1 MKRNKIRIFLGTV
14 LTIVTLSIGA
24 LLGGCTCR
32 ASVKPMTTAAPTRM
46 TTMAP
51 VATAVVTVVPVPS
64 ETPMASDPV
73 GPSTSPMTS
82 EGTGSGTP

>member
-14 LTIVTLSIGA
+14 LTIVA

-32 ASVKPMTTAAPTRM
+32 ASVKPAVTAAPTWT

-51 VATAVVTVVPVPS
+51 AATAAITVVPAPS
-64 ETPMASDPV
+64 ETPMASDAIS
-73 GPSTSPMTS
+73 PSTSPLAS

>member
-1 MKRNKIRIFLGTV
+1 MKRNKIRIFLGTA
-14 LTIVTLSIGA
+14 LTIIA

-32 ASVKPMTTAAPTRM
+32 VSVKPTATASPTWM

-51 VATAVVTVVPVPS
+51 AATVAITVVPAAS
-64 ETPMASDPV
+64 ETPAASDAV
-73 GPSTSPMTS
+73 EPSISPMTS

>member
-14 LTIVTLSIGA
+14 LTIVA

-32 ASVKPMTTAAPTRM
+32 ASVKPTASAMPTQ
-46 TTMAP
+46 TATMAP
-51 VATAVVTVVPVPS
+51 VATANVTVAPAAS
-64 ETPMASDPV
+64 ETPAASDPAD
-73 GPSTSPMTS
+73 PSISPMTS

>member
-14 LTIVTLSIGA
+14 LTIVA

-32 ASVKPMTTAAPTRM
+32 ASVKPVATAAPTRT

-51 VATAVVTVVPVPS
+51 VTTAAITVVPAPS
-64 ETPMASDPV
+64 ETPMASDFIS
-73 GPSTSPMTS
+73 PSTSPMMS
-82 EGTGSGTP
+82 EGTGGGNP

>member
-14 LTIVTLSIGA
+14 LTIVTLTIGA

-32 ASVKPMTTAAPTRM
+32 ASVKPMASAAPTK
-46 TTMAP
+46 MATIVP

-64 ETPMASDPV
+64 ETPMASDPIS
-73 GPSTSPMTS
+73 PSISPMTS

>member
-14 LTIVTLSIGA
+14 LTIVTLTIGA

-32 ASVKPMTTAAPTRM
+32 TSVKPMASAAPTRM

-51 VATAVVTVVPVPS
+51 VTTAEATVVPAPS
-64 ETPMASDPV
+64 ETPMASDPA
-73 GPSTSPMTS
+73 GPSMSPVTS